1 MRSPVVAVLALAGLA
16 LSEGTA
22 RAQGRRFGEQSA
34 GRNGWISSQSAGKQQ
49 AQQTGKP
56 LMVVLRCVP

>member
-1 MRSPVVAVLALAGLA
+1 MRSRVVAAFAFAGLA
-16 LSEGTA
+16 LADTSA
-22 RAQGRRFGEQSA
+22 LAQKGRFGEQAA
-34 GRNGWISSQSAGKQQ
+34 GRNGWVFSLSAGKQM